1 MKRFPAALALCLLL
15 SLTACWGGSQP
26 PAPPAQAA
34 APSSPLLDF
43 LSANEQGASA
53 TLDDPE
59 FGQGVLVVVDER
71 FFSATGEECKRAT
84 LTAENREAEVVVAC
98 RLADGSWRLA
108 PRIWGQGLSR

>member
-1 MKRFPAALALCLLL
+1 MKRFQAVLALCLLL
-15 SLTACWGGSQP
+15 TLTACGGGTPP
-26 PAPPAQAA
+26 PAPPAQAK
-34 APSSPLLDF
+34 PSSPLLDF

-59 FGQGVLVVVDER
+59 FGQGVRVLVDER

-84 LTAENREAEVVVAC
+84 LTAENREAEVVVVC
-98 RLADGSWRLA
+98 RQADGSWRLA